1 MQSTNYYV
9 LDLLL
14 NGKKG
19 LHVTGKYNELKQFS
33 RKNSEYNL
41 PCPWIEHLLTRYI
54 KHSLLLKNHQITTPT
69 QVYEQVPFAKLSH
82 DMNRAWAQNY
92 YYYYDQD
99 EDEDISAPPAKILD
113 KINFQQGYMDM
124 CEKLTTIQYIWEA
137 LYKNDSSPLRDTTSM
152 YEAFKR
158 KGNTDDRLQITL
170 ALILSRIFRAQFC
183 LQPPSN
189 NERESEMKK
198 LVATLQVD
206 FPYIFQELQD
216 RGKAIFELPAWNE
229 GFKHMIVPFIAA
241 GTFVIPL
248 IMDFMANMEIH
259 HRTLLQLSAVP
270 LAIANASLISQYR
283 TVDISQQVLMCL
295 NFLVD
300 AYYHHYFERG
310 QPSVPV
316 TRKILMLYYAAHF
329 LLTLLFIYLPVS
341 KARVETR
348 SLLSLSVTTYLPVLA
363 SFYFSDLHIQNNA
376 NQLLIVHKVVDFVKS
391 SGVRPLALQPGVATS
406 SLSLPFMMAIGTYS
420 QQLSFQMERAFSNFI
435 TSSNSAKEQIA
446 LMTEAQTEFHKIISN
461 AVKDSNEVVYL
472 SSLAEFLFGFV
483 MEKAFVMDPT
493 HHLAQDTQILPLFE
507 KYSTMIEIA
516 PHIKQYIVKHMHIA
530 IVYMQYLFMD
540 VLSSTPVQP
549 FVRFVDHT
557 HLDKTLTLS
566 KVFLHLASHILKLI
580 AKNKCTP
587 IEKWIEKLSVPNRQ
601 IIEKLE
607 LPTLYKLPHPALF
620 AKNDGTLKDLLNA
633 TITKAQIE
641 KLSDTEYELLRP
653 HMATFYDVA
662 KTDVLGKYLQPN
674 LDTMKRGEA
683 LNYIFPA
690 ILLYITRHN
699 HVLMDTIKNHFDSVT
714 SQQQEGVFQKAADL
728 VDQHDVDTA
737 YALAAL
743 KLPNLFIENSLNH
756 IHESILKEFAL
767 ADKGLHRA
775 KAKALFNYSP
785 PFRLMSDLLSLS
797 SQKLQVEILRLS
809 HRIYPMPVKDIN
821 DFRSNIINTTTV
833 RDNQMTLINL
843 SIQKHPYFWLH
854 TEVDPSAKG
863 ASMAKIH
870 HMVQHRTAYAAYHGI
885 FAFPTPNNVL
895 SLLQPEMEPLLKQLY
910 AANNDIFLY
919 MLIQSMSQ
927 IALLR
932 SWQTYWERK
941 FFPQNH
947 MGSKNH
953 IKQKEDQLRGIFHTG
968 KVVLKITPEH
978 MKRFGSFLYD
988 YFKLYDHIPT
998 ETDIPV
1004 NHRESRFYFDLGENR
1019 KEDPN
1024 PQHQHF
1030 AAGPPDVYNRW
1041 GIVDPQFY
1049 KASPR
1054 EMFAHLD
1061 LGSID
1066 CSRAV
1071 LHDVYRLVFSENQ
1084 D

>member
-1 MQSTNYYV
+1 MTDSSYV

-14 NGKKG
+14 DGKQG
-19 LHVTGKYNELKQFS
+19 LHVTGEYKELKLFYRDSS
-33 RKNSEYNL
+33 RHKL
-41 PCPWIEHLLTRYI
+41 PLPWIHTMLTRYVR
-54 KHSLLLKNHQITTPT
+54 SLRTPITTPLEN
-69 QVYEQVPFAKLSH
+69 YNKVPFAKLAYSSSPQTTKKSLLT
-82 DMNRAWAQNY
+82 QNY
-92 YYYYDQD
+92 YYSGYDND
-99 EDEDISAPPAKILD
+99 DKEEEDLSQAEILERID
-113 KINFQQGYMDM
+113 FREGSLQLCK
-124 CEKLTTIQYIWEA
+124 KLTTLQYIWEA
-137 LYKNDSSPLRDTTSM
+137 LYKAPNLDHTPM
-152 YEAFKR
+152 EAAFKAI
-158 KGNTDDRLQITL
+158 GNGEQPKQIDL
-170 ALILSRIFRAQFC
+170 ALHLSRIFRAQFW
-183 LQPPSN
+183 LDPASSEKEN
-189 NERESEMKK
+189 LSEMKK
-198 LVATLQVD
+198 LVALLSAD
-206 FPYIFQELQD
+206 FPVIFQELLD

-483 MEKAFVMDPT
+483 MEKALVMDPT

-854 TEVDPSAKG
+854 TEVDPSADG

-932 SWQTYWERK
+932 SWQTYWERN